1 MTEDDLKRVN
11 TKKLAKILDVTP
23 RTILRWRKLGKLPQP
38 EMQSGR
44 PYWTLRQLKEQDCK
58 KCSAKLK

>member
-1 MTEDDLKRVN
+1 MDEHDDLKRVN

-38 EMQSGR
+38 EIQSGR
-44 PYWTLRQLKEQDCK
+44 PYWTMRQIKEQDCK
-58 KCSAKLK
+58 K